1 MVSTERVDLA
11 AFEDAT
17 RLSPAE
23 LVTVLRAA
31 LGVRLV
37 AVIAGVKETR
47 AVHQWA
53 DGVRDV
59 RDPQVLDRLRLT
71 YRVVRTLDVHEN
83 QQIVQAWMQGLNPI
97 LGERSPARL
106 LRDGD
111 LEQDGPRVLDAAR
124 AFAALA

>member
-17 RLSPAE
+17 RLSPAA
-23 LVTVLRAA
+23 LVTALRAA
-31 LGVRLV
+31 LGARLV

-53 DGVRDV
+53 DGARDV

-71 YRVVRTLDVHEN
+71 YRVVWPATPTLH
-83 QQIVQAWMQGLNPI
+83 
-97 LGERSPARL
+97 
-106 LRDGD
+106 
-111 LEQDGPRVLDAAR
+111 PRRRPQHGGVSTDRVRRGVR
-124 AFAALA
+124 AV

>member
-1 MVSTERVDLA
+1 MVSTEHTDLA

-17 RLSPAE
+17 RLSPAD
-23 LVTVLRAA
+23 LVTALRVA

-53 DGVRDV
+53 DGIREM
-59 RDPQVLDRLRLT
+59 RDPEVLDRLRVA
-71 YRVVRTLDVHEN
+71 YRVVRTLEVHDSP
-83 QQIVQAWMQGLNPI
+83 QTVQAWMQGLNPI
-97 LGERSPARL
+97 LGEQSPARL

-124 AFAALA
+124 AFASIA

>member
-1 MVSTERVDLA
+1 M
-11 AFEDAT
+11 
-17 RLSPAE
+17 
-23 LVTVLRAA
+23 
-31 LGVRLV
+31 
-37 AVIAGVKETR
+37 
-47 AVHQWA
+47 
-53 DGVRDV
+53 
-59 RDPQVLDRLRLT
+59 
-71 YRVVRTLDVHEN
+71 VRTLDVHGN

>member
-1 MVSTERVDLA
+1 
-11 AFEDAT
+11 
-17 RLSPAE
+17 
-23 LVTVLRAA
+23 
-31 LGVRLV
+31 LV

-53 DGVRDV
+53 DGAREV

-97 LGERSPARL
+97 LGEQSPARL